1 MNSKNDV
8 WLKTSGV
15 SGILAPIIAFTLISL
30 AIVSCPQFSWTEDA
44 LSDLGV
50 QEGVTAILFNSGLM
64 IAGILALI
72 FAMGLFMF
80 LSENALG
87 RISALILALAALALI
102 AVGIFPES
110 VKPTHYYVSVA
121 FFVLLLLS
129 MLFMGA
135 AFLRVSRMKV
145 GLFAFLTVAV
155 ATVVWIIQFL
165 RPFVSGVAIP
175 EIISALSASMWSIAL
190 GFRMLKHASHPNK
203 RHVYLFIL

>member
-1 MNSKNDV
+1 
-8 WLKTSGV
+8 
-15 SGILAPIIAFTLISL
+15 
-30 AIVSCPQFSWTEDA
+30 
-44 LSDLGV
+44 
-50 QEGVTAILFNSGLM
+50 
-64 IAGILALI
+64 
-72 FAMGLFMF
+72 MF